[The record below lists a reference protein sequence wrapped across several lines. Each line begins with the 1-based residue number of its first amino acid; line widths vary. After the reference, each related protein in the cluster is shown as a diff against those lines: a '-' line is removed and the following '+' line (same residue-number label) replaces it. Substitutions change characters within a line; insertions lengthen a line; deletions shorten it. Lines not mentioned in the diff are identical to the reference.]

1 VPPNQPASSQLDEDA
16 PPERSRRLL
25 VVLGVLGAV
34 SAVIAALVIFSSG
47 ESTTRPADPVAPRR
61 VSGQALVVGKPDA
74 PRKVVVF
81 EDFASAQS
89 REFEIAS
96 RDFLRVEAADGGV
109 VVEYR
114 PFHLTD
120 GYSRDALEAW
130 AAVAEHGT
138 PAQALAFHDLLFDRQ
153 PRAGGT
159 AAGGTQ
165 FESWAVEA
173 GVDQG
178 MVSEALLR
186 PDASFVEAARHA
198 ARSAGIEITPTILVD
213 GKPFNLEPGVDLA
226 DEVQRTILED

>member
-1 VPPNQPASSQLDEDA
+1 MSLDDDA

-47 ESTTRPADPVAPRR
+47 GSTTRPADPVAPLR
-61 VSGQALVVGKPDA
+61 VSGQALVVGEPDA
-74 PRKVVVF
+74 PRRVVVF
-81 EDFASAQS
+81 EDFGSAPS

-96 RDFLRVEAADGGV
+96 RDFLRVEAAQGDV

-120 GYSRDALEAW
+120 GYSREALEAW
-130 AAVAEHGT
+130 AAVTEQGT
-138 PAQALAFHDLLFDRQ
+138 VAQALAFHDLLFDRQ
-153 PRAGGT
+153 PGAGDA

-165 FESWAVEA
+165 FEAWAVEA

-178 MVSEALLR
+178 IVSDALQR
-186 PDASFVEAARHA
+186 PDSTFVEAARRA
-198 ARSAGIEITPTILVD
+198 ARSAGVEVTPTVLVD
-213 GKPFNLEPGVDLA
+213 GKPFNLRPGTDLA
-226 DEVQRTILED
+226 DQVQRTILED

>member
-1 VPPNQPASSQLDEDA
+1 MPPNPPATSSLDEDA

-47 ESTTRPADPVAPRR
+47 ESTTRPADPVAPQR
-61 VSGQALVVGKPDA
+61 VSGQTLVVGKPDA

-81 EDFASAQS
+81 EDFGSAQS

-96 RDFLRVEAADGGV
+96 RDFLRVEAAQGDV

-120 GYSRDALEAW
+120 GYSRHALEAW
-130 AAVAEHGT
+130 AAVAEDGT
-138 PAQALAFHDLLFDRQ
+138 AAQALAFHDLLFDRQ
-153 PRAGGT
+153 PGAGGT
-159 AAGGTQ
+159 APGGTQ
-165 FESWAVEA
+165 FDAWAVEA

-178 MVSEALLR
+178 VVSDALQR
-186 PDASFVEAARHA
+186 PDTTFVEAARQA
-198 ARSAGIEITPTILVD
+198 ARSSGIEITPTILVD
-213 GKPFNLEPGVDLA
+213 GKPFNLRPGIDLA
-226 DEVQRTILED
+226 DQVQRTILED